1 MFSNTARIGR
11 LKRDISFLSGTG
23 RRRSFAS
30 NSSLYIAGQGWTG
43 ALGSGSSTMINSTTS
58 AVTST
63 ERETNFKVTSNFD
76 NVTDVAAGWGHTAL
90 INDGALYVAGR
101 PWDFQSLLRLNR
113 LPSFLRR
120 MVLRQSLSIDKSL
133 GDEGGLLGIAIEFF
147 FRNEADKEYTRAV
160 LPDFVEMKLPDGDIP
175 LVAGD
180 FSYRTLAASAGLTA
194 IIGSSGNVYTFGLNM
209 RGQCGVGVKTSN
221 HVWFPTPV
229 ALKTEMDVDV
239 DLDKSDSEV
248 LLENI
253 KSVDLGLQHGLALD
267 CDGNL
272 YAWGKGARGQLG
284 KSDFKSF
291 HESDDDTKES
301 TIDLEFAAIP
311 INEFEVITTHRSLL
325 TGNDARVKSMSAGWN
340 HSAAIT
346 ESNHVWVWGKNA
358 IAEID
363 DKDESV
369 LKAKDAPAPTMV
381 QGLPSGVGVKNVSC
395 GSHHTA
401 ILMEDNS
408 IYAIG
413 ISTDTVEPI
422 SQTAVQIIP
431 PGILDTPIQ
440 QFTSHFDR
448 TTIVAE
454 NGRQVLEV
462 QLWST
467 EELRETAVFE
477 PEWVEPFFDNNNK
490 GIQQVER
497 GWLHT
502 TLIS

>member
-1 MFSNTARIGR
+1 
-11 LKRDISFLSGTG
+11 
-23 RRRSFAS
+23 
-30 NSSLYIAGQGWTG
+30 
-43 ALGSGSSTMINSTTS
+43 
-58 AVTST
+58 
-63 ERETNFKVTSNFD
+63 
-76 NVTDVAAGWGHTAL
+76 
-90 INDGALYVAGR
+90 
-101 PWDFQSLLRLNR
+101 
-113 LPSFLRR
+113 
-120 MVLRQSLSIDKSL
+120 
-133 GDEGGLLGIAIEFF
+133 
-147 FRNEADKEYTRAV
+147 
-160 LPDFVEMKLPDGDIP
+160 
-175 LVAGD
+175 
-180 FSYRTLAASAGLTA
+180 
-194 IIGSSGNVYTFGLNM
+194 
-209 RGQCGVGVKTSN
+209 
-221 HVWFPTPV
+221 
-229 ALKTEMDVDV
+229 
-239 DLDKSDSEV
+239 
-248 LLENI
+248 
-253 KSVDLGLQHGLALD
+253 
-267 CDGNL
+267 
-272 YAWGKGARGQLG
+272 
-284 KSDFKSF
+284 
-291 HESDDDTKES
+291 
-301 TIDLEFAAIP
+301 
-311 INEFEVITTHRSLL
+311 
-325 TGNDARVKSMSAGWN
+325 MSAGWN